1 MTELVLR
8 VLLVIR
14 LMICLRYLSFIIQLS
29 RRRIKNSVRIVM
41 SANVIKASISLF
53 LVLIR
58 VLVLGLMK
66 VTLGPTVVL
75 MLLLLAR
82 IVVAYHFTLVEVF

>member
-58 VLVLGLMK
+58 VLALGLMK